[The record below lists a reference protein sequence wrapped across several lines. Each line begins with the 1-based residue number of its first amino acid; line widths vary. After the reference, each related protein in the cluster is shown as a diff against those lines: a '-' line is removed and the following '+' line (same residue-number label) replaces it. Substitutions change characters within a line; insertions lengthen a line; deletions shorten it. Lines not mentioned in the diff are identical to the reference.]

1 VGLKHKEK
9 RLISKQSEP
18 SRTAAVELV
27 QTTIDDNKGIDPVI
41 IDLNGKSSIADHMV
55 IVTGTSQRHVTS
67 LANKIA
73 FDLKQGLDLL
83 PKIEG
88 EQSGDW
94 VLVDAGDIIVHIF
107 RQEVRDFYNLEK
119 MWETDFD
126 KRPSNS
132 SQKVPV

>member
-1 VGLKHKEK
+1 MGLKHKEK